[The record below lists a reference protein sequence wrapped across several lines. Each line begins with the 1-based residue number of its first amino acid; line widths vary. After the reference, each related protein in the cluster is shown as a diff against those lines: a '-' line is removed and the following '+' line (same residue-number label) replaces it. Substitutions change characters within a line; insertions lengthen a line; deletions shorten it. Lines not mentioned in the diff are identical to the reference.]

1 MLSSV
6 ILFAI
11 IYAVIISEK
20 IERTVVVFSG
30 VFLMLALGFIPYD
43 KALHTID
50 MNVLCLLTGMMIVV
64 HILAETGVFE
74 WFAIQT
80 AQVARGNGLL
90 IFLGLLNVTGVVSAF
105 LDNVTTLVL
114 IAPITL
120 LICQLLELD
129 PVLFLIYEAIF
140 SNLGGT
146 ATLVGDPP
154 NVLIGSQGHIPF
166 MAFIDHLTPVVLIC
180 MTVISLALIPIFKSR
195 LRVSPRA
202 RAILRKAD
210 PAKAIVNPRLLKQA
224 LPVFLLIL
232 VGFFAGHTFH
242 LEPGYVAI
250 VGAVLMLLVTRQPI
264 KPALD
269 AVQWETL
276 AFFTGLFILIGTLAE
291 QGVFEWAAKEVF
303 SLSRGNLLA
312 ATMLILW
319 FCGFFSAVV
328 DNIPV
333 VLAMIPLI
341 HAIIPEF
348 ASTMGIDAQSPLLT
362 TKVADPLWWSLALGA
377 CLGGNGTLFGA
388 AANIVAAQIA
398 KKNNYPISF
407 NRFTS
412 YGFPTM
418 VASLAICSGYI
429 YVRYFVLQ

>member
-1 MLSSV
+1 M
-6 ILFAI
+6 
-11 IYAVIISEK
+11 
-20 IERTVVVFSG
+20 
-30 VFLMLALGFIPYD
+30 
-43 KALHTID
+43 
-50 MNVLCLLTGMMIVV
+50 
-64 HILAETGVFE
+64 
-74 WFAIQT
+74 
-80 AQVARGNGLL
+80 
-90 IFLGLLNVTGVVSAF
+90 VSAF

-180 MTVISLALIPIFKSR
+180 MIVISLALIPIFRNR
-195 LRVSPRA
+195 LHVSPRA

-210 PAKAIVNPRLLKQA
+210 PAKAIVNPGLLKQA

-232 VGFFAGHTFH
+232 VGFFAGHTLH

-264 KPALD
+264 KAAMD

-276 AFFTGLFILIGTLAE
+276 AFFTGLFMLIGTLAE

-303 SLSRGNLLA
+303 ALSHGHLLA
-312 ATMLILW
+312 ASMLILW
-319 FCGFFSAVV
+319 FCGLFSAVV

-341 HAIIPEF
+341 HTRSFP
-348 ASTMGIDAQSPLLT
+348 SSPRPLGLT
-362 TKVADPLWWSLALGA
+362 PSL
-377 CLGGNGTLFGA
+377 
-388 AANIVAAQIA
+388 
-398 KKNNYPISF
+398 
-407 NRFTS
+407 
-412 YGFPTM
+412 
-418 VASLAICSGYI
+418 
-429 YVRYFVLQ
+429 RY

>member
-1 MLSSV
+1 MISSV

-11 IYAVIISEK
+11 IYAIIISEK
-20 IERTVVVFSG
+20 IERTVVVFFG
-30 VFLMLALGFIPYD
+30 VFVMLILGFIPYEE
-43 KALHTID
+43 ALHSID

-80 AQVARGNGLL
+80 AQAVRGNGLL
-90 IFLGLLNVTGVVSAF
+90 IFIGLINVTGILSAF

-114 IAPITL
+114 IAPVTL

-129 PVLFLIYEAIF
+129 PVLFLVYEAIF

-146 ATLVGDPP
+146 ATLIGDPP

-166 MAFIDHLTPVVLIC
+166 MAFIYHLTPVVLLC
-180 MTVISLALIPIFKSR
+180 MVLSSLLLIPIFGKR
-195 LRVSPRA
+195 LHVSDRA
-202 RAILRKAD
+202 RAILNKAD
-210 PAKAIVNPRLLKQA
+210 PAKAIVNPGLLKKA

-232 VGFFAGHTFH
+232 VGFFAGHTLH

-250 VGAVLMLLVTRQPI
+250 VGAIVMLLVSRQPI
-264 KPALD
+264 KPAMD

-276 AFFTGLFILIGTLAE
+276 AFFTGLFMLIQTLAE

-303 SLSRGNLLA
+303 SLSNGNLLA
-312 ATMLILW
+312 AAMLILW
-319 FCGFFSAVV
+319 FCGMFSAVV

-348 ASTMGIDAQSPLLT
+348 ATKLGVDPQSPLLM
-362 TKVADPLWWSLALGA
+362 TKIADPLWWSLALGA

-407 NRFTS
+407 NRFTM

-418 VASLAICSGYI
+418 VFSLAICSVYI
-429 YVRYFVLQ
+429 YLWYFVLQ